1 MPVKT
6 QADAKEDSQRKRR
19 VHKKSRKGCRNC
31 KLRRVKCDETR
42 PHCLK
47 CKDYGYACN
56 YDSKIPDLELIYSE
70 TPTTVESQIELGQSS
85 WSINPTSSPQIASIP
100 TTLEPLC
107 VVGDDISS
115 FELDRQS
122 LRQLDRFQYATVLT
136 LGIPTTTGV
145 FREFGIFMACN
156 HPFLMHT
163 LQTLTACHDRY
174 LTPHQATSSRR
185 TLTEAYH
192 LSRAASLFN
201 QKLCA
206 PIANDDKDALWATA
220 ALFGILSMSSIEA
233 SSPSE
238 AWPLAAPADTDLEW
252 VRMSESKT
260 AIFELTNPMRK
271 DSIFRVSSTDY
282 KNSLYKRNRNVDL
295 SSLPTRF
302 VELFDLNE
310 YSTVNNNPYYLT
322 LTSVQHILSIECDQP
337 AMLSFLSF
345 LTTMSPQYKFLLKM
359 KDPKALLLLSYWYA
373 KVWSMA
379 WWVERRAILECQAIC
394 IYLDRYHGED
404 LLIQELL
411 LFPKRE
417 CGLLS

>member
-6 QADAKEDSQRKRR
+6 QADVKEDSQRKRR

-47 CKDYGYACN
+47 CKGYGYACN
-56 YDSKIPDLELIYSE
+56 YDSKTPDLELIYSE
-70 TPTTVESQIELGQSS
+70 TPTIAKSRVEVGQSS
-85 WSINPTSSPQIASIP
+85 WSINSTPSRQMTSIP
-100 TTLEPLC
+100 TTLEPFC

-122 LRQLDRFQYATVLT
+122 LDRLDRFRYRTVFT
-136 LGIPTTTGV
+136 LGTPTAAGV
-145 FREFGIFMACN
+145 FHEFAVLMACD
-156 HPFLMHT
+156 HPFLMHA

-174 LTPHQATSSRR
+174 LTLHHTTSSRR
-185 TLTEAYH
+185 TSTEAYH
-192 LSRAASLFN
+192 LSRVASLFN

-206 PIANDDKDALWATA
+206 PIANNDKDALWATA
-220 ALFGILSMSSIEA
+220 ALLGIIAISSIEA
-233 SSPSE
+233 SSPYE
-238 AWPLAAPADTDLEW
+238 AWPLTSSADTNLEW
-252 VRMSESKT
+252 LLMSESKT
-260 AIFELTNPMRK
+260 VIFELTNPMRK
-271 DSIFRVSSTDY
+271 DSIFHVLSVDY
-282 KNSLYKRNRNVDL
+282 NNAHDKRDGNLDL
-295 SSLPTRF
+295 SSLPTHF
-302 VELFDLNE
+302 VELFDLDE
-310 YSTVNNNPYYLT
+310 YATVDNNPYYLT
-322 LTSVQHILSIECDQP
+322 LISLQRIINIECNRS
-337 AMLSFLSF
+337 AMLSFLGF
-345 LTTMSPQYKFLLKM
+345 LTSMSPKYKSLLKM

-373 KVWSMA
+373 KVWRIV

-394 IYLDRYHGED
+394 IYLDRYHRDD

>member
-136 LGIPTTTGV
+136 VGIPTTTGV
-145 FREFGIFMACN
+145 FREF
-156 HPFLMHT
+156 
-163 LQTLTACHDRY
+163 
-174 LTPHQATSSRR
+174 ATSSRR
-185 TLTEAYH
+185 TSTEAYH

-206 PIANDDKDALWATA
+206 PIVNDDKDALWATA

-282 KNSLYKRNRNVDL
+282 KNSLYKRNGNVDL

-322 LTSVQHILSIECDQP
+322 LTSLQHILSIECDRP

>member
-6 QADAKEDSQRKRR
+6 QADVKEDSQRKRR

-42 PHCLK
+42 PRCLK

-56 YDSKIPDLELIYSE
+56 YDSKTPDLELIYSE
-70 TPTTVESQIELGQSS
+70 TPTIAKSRIEPLQSS
-85 WSINPTSSPQIASIP
+85 WSIDSTPSQQMAGIP

-122 LRQLDRFQYATVLT
+122 LDRLDRFRHRTVLT
-136 LGIPTTTGV
+136 LGTPTAAGV
-145 FREFGIFMACN
+145 FHEFAVFMACE
-156 HPFLMHT
+156 HPFLMHA

-174 LTPHQATSSRR
+174 LTLHHATSSRR
-185 TLTEAYH
+185 TSTEAYH

-206 PIANDDKDALWATA
+206 PIANNDKDALWATA
-220 ALFGILSMSSIEA
+220 ALLGIVAVSSIEA
-233 SSPSE
+233 SSPYE
-238 AWPLAAPADTDLEW
+238 AWPLTSSADTDLDW
-252 VRMSESKT
+252 LRMSESKT
-260 AIFELTNPMRK
+260 VIFELTNPMRK
-271 DSIFRVSSTDY
+271 DSIFHVLSIDY
-282 KNSLYKRNRNVDL
+282 NNAHYKRDGNLDL
-295 SSLPTRF
+295 SSLPTHF
-302 VELFDLNE
+302 MELFDLDE
-310 YSTVNNNPYYLT
+310 YSTVINNPYYLT
-322 LTSVQHILSIECDQP
+322 LISLQRIINIECNRS
-337 AMLSFLSF
+337 AMLSFLGF
-345 LTTMSPQYKFLLKM
+345 LTSISPQYKILLKM

-373 KVWSMA
+373 KVWRIV

-394 IYLDRYHGED
+394 IYLDRYHSDD

-417 CGLLS
+417 CGLLG

>member
-6 QADAKEDSQRKRR
+6 QTDVKEDSQRKRR

-56 YDSKIPDLELIYSE
+56 YDSKTPDLELIYSE
-70 TPTTVESQIELGQSS
+70 TTTSQIELGQSS
-85 WSINPTSSPQIASIP
+85 WSINSTPSRQMTSIP
-100 TTLEPLC
+100 TTLEPFC
-107 VVGDDISS
+107 VVGDDISL

-122 LRQLDRFQYATVLT
+122 LHRLDRFRYRTVPT
-136 LGIPTTTGV
+136 LGTPTTAGG
-145 FREFGIFMACN
+145 FHEFAVLMACD
-156 HPFLMHT
+156 HPFLMHA
-163 LQTLTACHDRY
+163 LQTLTVCHDRY
-174 LTPHQATSSRR
+174 LTLHDAKSSRR

-206 PIANDDKDALWATA
+206 PIANNDKDALWATA
-220 ALFGILSMSSIEA
+220 ALLGIVAVSSIEA
-233 SSPSE
+233 SSPYE
-238 AWPLAAPADTDLEW
+238 AWPLTSSTDTDLDW
-252 VRMSESKT
+252 LRMSESKSV
-260 AIFELTNPMRK
+260 IFELTNPMRK
-271 DSIFRVSSTDY
+271 ESIFHVLSTNY
-282 KNSLYKRNRNVDL
+282 NNAHYKRDGNLDL
-295 SSLPTRF
+295 SSLPTHF
-302 VELFDLNE
+302 VELFDLDE
-310 YSTVNNNPYYLT
+310 YSTVVDNPYYLP
-322 LTSVQHILSIECDQP
+322 LISLQRIINVECNRS
-337 AMLSFLSF
+337 AMLSFLGF
-345 LTTMSPQYKFLLKM
+345 LTIMSPQYKILLKM

-373 KVWSMA
+373 KVWRMV

-394 IYLDRYHGED
+394 IYLDRYHSDD

-417 CGLLS
+417 CGLLISGS